1 MWTAF
6 KVFIEFVI
14 ILLLFYV
21 SWFFGHVACGIVV
34 PQPGIETASPTLEG
48 QVLTTGPPGKPPIDY
63 HLWETYKVSTFQ
75 IVWGMAQATSADP
88 CSCIFCNGFSDT

>member
-14 ILLLFYV
+14 KLLLFYV

-34 PQPGIETASPTLEG
+34 PQPGIETALEG
-48 QVLTTGPPGKPPIDY
+48 KVLTTDPPGKPPMDY
-63 HLWETYKVSTFQ
+63 HLWATYQVSTFQ
-75 IVWGMAQATSADP
+75 IVSGGGP
-88 CSCIFCNGFSDT
+88 GNLC